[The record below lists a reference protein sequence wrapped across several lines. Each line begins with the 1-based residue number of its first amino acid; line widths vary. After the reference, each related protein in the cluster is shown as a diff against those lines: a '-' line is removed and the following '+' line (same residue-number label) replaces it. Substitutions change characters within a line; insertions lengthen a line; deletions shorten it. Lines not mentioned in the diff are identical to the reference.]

1 MHKTELVAALAEK
14 ANVSKSTA
22 ADVLNAF
29 ETVVT
34 NELIAGGEVRLT
46 GFGTFYVVDKAERQ
60 GRNPKTGE
68 ALVIAAHTT
77 PKFKAGTDLKKA
89 VNL

>member
-29 ETVVT
+29 ETIVT
-34 NELIAGGEVRLT
+34 NELMAGGAVRVT
-46 GFGTFYVVDKAERQ
+46 GFGTF
-60 GRNPKTGE
+60 
-68 ALVIAAHTT
+68 
-77 PKFKAGTDLKKA
+77 
-89 VNL
+89 

>member
-1 MHKTELVAALAEK
+1 MHKPELVAALAEK

-68 ALVIAAHTT
+68 PLTIAARKT
-77 PKFKAGTDLKKA
+77 PKFRPGKALKEA
-89 VNL
+89 VNP

>member
-1 MHKTELVAALAEK
+1 MQTKLFFSNLRK

-22 ADVLNAF
+22 ADV
-29 ETVVT
+29 
-34 NELIAGGEVRLT
+34 LIAGGEVRLT

-89 VNL
+89 VNP